1 MSYKEQARDIIQQAQ
16 QEAEEK
22 LRELITVS
30 LPSELKRI
38 PKSKQAGHLSE
49 RIEKLNKHLAKTL
62 NPLLDIEK
70 RGLEVVINALA
81 SLIYD
86 REEDGK
92 QLPSNIRYIQR
103 IKDNEATRLYA
114 AYLTSIVDGKVE
126 ELSSGQPEPVRLP
139 KPKQPEPPLSFEEL
153 TPVIKEAFA
162 ALDLLNS
169 SGQFIGKPGAI
180 KILYEALTKQSY
192 IIGSMSKVYTNF
204 PKYFTES
211 FGGTVTSRTLRS
223 PLTQSQEEKL
233 PEFLAAIPPKPSE

>member
-38 PKSKQAGHLSE
+38 PKSKHAGHLSE

-70 RGLEVVINALA
+70 RGLEVVTNALA

-114 AYLTSIVDGKVE
+114 AYLTSIVDGKAE

-169 SGQFIGKPGAI
+169 SSEFIGKSGDV

-192 IIGSMSKVYTNF
+192 IRGLERQVSESF
-204 PKYFTES
+204 AKYFRKL
-211 FGGTVTSRTLRS
+211 FGGTIAGRTLRS
-223 PLTQSQEEKL
+223 KLTEKQEERL
-233 PEFLAAIPPKPSE
+233 SEFKAAIPPKPS